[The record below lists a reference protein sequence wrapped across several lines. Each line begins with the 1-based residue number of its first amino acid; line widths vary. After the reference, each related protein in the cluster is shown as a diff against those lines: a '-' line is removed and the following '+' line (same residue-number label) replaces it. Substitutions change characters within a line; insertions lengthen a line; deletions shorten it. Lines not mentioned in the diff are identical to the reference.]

1 MSSRQQRTRILTQR
15 SRGFGSISYG
25 YNASII
31 GTTLGQ
37 PSFIKYMK
45 LDTLPNAT
53 DLISSTNGLF
63 QTGGVVGTLIMP
75 WIADKWGRKWG
86 CAVPCM
92 LLIISGAV
100 MTGSVN
106 IGMFLAFRFFSG
118 AGSFM
123 ILAVVPILMNEIV
136 PVSLR
141 GALVDVHGVMLVLG
155 YTIQGWVGFGFFFW
169 NGGANTWRPPMAL
182 TMVWPLILLVGLPF
196 LPESPRWLCMQ
207 GRDAEAEQILI
218 KLHRDPRDPENV
230 VAAAEFYQ
238 IQKQMQIDR
247 TLGSS
252 WLHIIRKPS
261 YRKRALLAI
270 GTCGIVQCS
279 GVLVIN
285 SRSPVA
291 CHGGAVLTPV
301 PRLRADT
308 LQRLGFQP
316 SPTTWLTFAWGM
328 NALAMLLVDRFP
340 RPKYMAFGV
349 LGCMSTLIVEAALVA
364 TYLGTNNKSALLAC
378 VAMFFVFQVF
388 YALCLDGTQFSY
400 LGEVFRKFF
409 CDRWFENLIA
419 NTLNFHSDAHPREG
433 HLSGRGYDLTNEYHV
448 APKCAH
454 CVHQHRVEILV
465 SSSYRTLRKLAD
477 IQKFGF
483 GSIGGVLMFLYFPDT
498 NGVPLEEVAAIFGDA
513 DEVAV
518 YERDLDFDPT
528 THAVIDAHSGE
539 KGGIKHLEAGL

>member
-433 HLSGRGYDLTNEYHV
+433 YVRCACVSGLLGRLTLALGICLGV
-448 APKCAH
+448 AMISLMNIMWLQSAPIAF
-454 CVHQHRVEILV
+454 IN
-465 SSSYRTLRKLAD
+465 
-477 IQKFGF
+477 IGWKF
-483 GSIGGVLMFLYFPDT
+483 
-498 NGVPLEEVAAIFGDA
+498 
-513 DEVAV
+513 
-518 YERDLDFDPT
+518 
-528 THAVIDAHSGE
+528 
-539 KGGIKHLEAGL
+539 

>member
-1 MSSRQQRTRILTQR
+1 MRYSITCQELMKS

-53 DLISSTNGLF
+53 DLISTTNGLF
-63 QTGGVVGTLIMP
+63 QTGGVIGTLIMP

-86 CAVPCM
+86 CAVPCI
-92 LLIISGAV
+92 LLIVSGAV

-136 PVSLR
+136 PVSIR
-141 GALVDVHGVMLVLG
+141 GALLDIHGVMLVLG

-169 NGGANTWRPPMAL
+169 TDGGDNTWRPPMAL
-182 TMVWPLILLVGLPF
+182 TMVWPLILLIGLPL
-196 LPESPRWLCMQ
+196 LPESPRWLCLQ

-218 KLHRDPRDPENV
+218 KLHADARDPDNV

-238 IQKQMQIDR
+238 IRKQMEIDR

-252 WLHIIRKPS
+252 WMHIIKKPS
-261 YRKRALLAI
+261 YRKRAFLAL
-270 GTCGIVQCS
+270 GTCGIVQFS

-285 SRSPVA
+285 NYGP
-291 CHGGAVLTPV
+291 
-301 PRLRADT
+301 T
-308 LQRLGFQP
+308 LYKDLGF
-316 SPTTWLTFAWGM
+316 SPTQQLLYPAAWLTFAWGM
-328 NALAMLLVDRFP
+328 NAVAMLLIDRFP

-364 TYLGTNNKSALLAC
+364 TYLGTDNKSALLAC

-400 LGEVFRKFF
+400 LGEVFPTHIRAKGI
-409 CDRWFENLIA
+409 CL
-419 NTLNFHSDAHPREG
+419 G
-433 HLSGRGYDLTNEYHV
+433 V
-448 APKCAH
+448 AMISLMNIIWLQSAPVAFIRIGWRFYLCM
-454 CVHQHRVEILV
+454 I
-465 SSSYRTLRKLAD
+465 
-477 IQKFGF
+477 IP
-483 GSIGGVLMFLYFPDT
+483 GSIGGIVMWLYFPDSKQSKHYRSYHHADYVKA

-518 YERDLDFDPT
+518 YERDLDFDVN
-528 THAVIDAHSGE
+528 THAVIDLHKGE
-539 KGGIKHLEAGL
+539 KAGVAHAEGGV

>member
-1 MSSRQQRTRILTQR
+1 MLTQR

-141 GALVDVHGVMLVLG
+141 GALVDIHGVMLVLG
-155 YTIQGWVGFGFFFW
+155 YTIQGWSRTLADATTHGLPVGFGFFFW

-218 KLHRDPRDPENV
+218 KLHSDPRDPENV

-285 SRSPVA
+285 NYGPTLYKDLGFSPVQQLLYPA
-291 CHGGAVLTPV
+291 A
-301 PRLRADT
+301 
-308 LQRLGFQP
+308 
-316 SPTTWLTFAWGM
+316 WLTFAWGM

-364 TYLGTNNKSALLAC
+364 TYLGTSNKSALLAC

-400 LGEVFRKFF
+400 LGEVFPTHIRAKGICLGVAMISLMNIMWLQSAPIAFINIGWKFYLA
-409 CDRWFENLIA
+409 LII
-419 NTLNFHSDAHPREG
+419 P
-433 HLSGRGYDLTNEYHV
+433 
-448 APKCAH
+448 
-454 CVHQHRVEILV
+454 
-465 SSSYRTLRKLAD
+465 
-477 IQKFGF
+477 

>member
-1 MSSRQQRTRILTQR
+1 MASVAGDTRILHKQKLNAYICFVLLML
-15 SRGFGSISYG
+15 GFGSVSYG

-53 DLISSTNGLF
+53 DLISTTNGLF
-63 QTGGVVGTLIMP
+63 QTGGVIGTLIMP

-86 CAVPCM
+86 CAVPCI
-92 LLIISGAV
+92 LLIVSGAV

-136 PVSLR
+136 PVSIR
-141 GALVDVHGVMLVLG
+141 GALLDIHGVMLVLG

-169 NGGANTWRPPMAL
+169 TDGGDNTWRPPMAL
-182 TMVWPLILLVGLPF
+182 TMVWPLVLLIGLPF
-196 LPESPRWLCMQ
+196 LPESPRWLCLQ

-218 KLHRDPRDPENV
+218 KLHADARDPDNI

-238 IQKQMQIDR
+238 IRKQMEIDR

-252 WLHIIRKPS
+252 WMHIIKKPS
-261 YRKRALLAI
+261 YRKRAFLAL
-270 GTCGIVQCS
+270 GTCGIVQFS

-285 SRSPVA
+285 
-291 CHGGAVLTPV
+291 
-301 PRLRADT
+301 
-308 LQRLGFQP
+308 
-316 SPTTWLTFAWGM
+316 TWLTFAWGM
-328 NALAMLLVDRFP
+328 NAVAMLLIDRFP

-349 LGCMSTLIVEAALVA
+349 LGCMATLIVEAALVA
-364 TYLGTNNKSALLAC
+364 TYLGTDNKSALLAC

-400 LGEVFRKFF
+400 LGEVFPTHIRAKGI
-409 CDRWFENLIA
+409 CL
-419 NTLNFHSDAHPREG
+419 G
-433 HLSGRGYDLTNEYHV
+433 V
-448 APKCAH
+448 AMISLMNIIWLQSAPVAFIRIGWRFYLCM
-454 CVHQHRVEILV
+454 I
-465 SSSYRTLRKLAD
+465 
-477 IQKFGF
+477 IP
-483 GSIGGVLMFLYFPDT
+483 GSIGGIVMWLYFPDT

-518 YERDLDFDPT
+518 YERDLDFDVN
-528 THAVIDAHSGE
+528 THAVIDLHKGE
-539 KGGIKHLEAGL
+539 KAGVAHAELGV

>member
-1 MSSRQQRTRILTQR
+1 MSSRRYRTMMLTRR

-75 WIADKWGRKWG
+75 WIADRWGRKWG

-141 GALVDVHGVMLVLG
+141 GALVDIHGVMLVLG
-155 YTIQGWVGFGFFFW
+155 YTIQGWSRTLADATTHGLPVGFGFFFW

-218 KLHRDPRDPENV
+218 KLHSDPRDPENV

-252 WLHIIRKPS
+252 WLNIIRKPS

-285 SRSPVA
+285 NYGPTLYKDLGFSPVQQLLYPA
-291 CHGGAVLTPV
+291 A
-301 PRLRADT
+301 
-308 LQRLGFQP
+308 
-316 SPTTWLTFAWGM
+316 WLTFAWGM

-364 TYLGTNNKSALLAC
+364 TYLGTSNKSALLAC

-400 LGEVFRKFF
+400 LGEVFPTHIRAKGICLGVAMISLMNIMWLQSAPIAFINIGWKFYLA
-409 CDRWFENLIA
+409 LII
-419 NTLNFHSDAHPREG
+419 P
-433 HLSGRGYDLTNEYHV
+433 
-448 APKCAH
+448 
-454 CVHQHRVEILV
+454 
-465 SSSYRTLRKLAD
+465 
-477 IQKFGF
+477 
-483 GSIGGVLMFLYFPDT
+483 GSIGGVLMFLYFPDSEPLSRPSAVLQADLISA